1 MGSRDQFS
9 KEVEELVK
17 ETKMPYMDAIIVC
30 AGKKGLEMEAA
41 AKLCS
46 KNIKERLEIEAQELH
61 FLPKPEQLP
70 L

>member
-17 ETKMPYMDAIIVC
+17 DAQMSYMDAIIVC

-41 AKLCS
+41 AKMCN
-46 KNIKERLEIEAQELH
+46 KNIKDRLEIEAQELH
-61 FLPKPEQLP
+61 FIPKPEQLP

>member
-1 MGSRDQFS
+1 MSIREQFS

-17 ETKMPYMDAIIVC
+17 EAQMPYMDAIIVC

-41 AKLCS
+41 AKMCN
-46 KNIKERLEIEAQELH
+46 KNIRDRLEIEAQELH
-61 FLPKPEQLP
+61 FIPKPEQLP

>member
-1 MGSRDQFS
+1 MSKNQFS

-17 ETKMPYMDAIIVC
+17 EAQLPYMDAIIVC
-30 AGKKGLEMEAA
+30 ADKKGIEMETAA
-41 AKLCS
+41 RLCS

>member
-1 MGSRDQFS
+1 MGSREQFS

-17 ETKMPYMDAIIVC
+17 EAQMPYMDAIIIC
-30 AGKKGLEMEAA
+30 ADKKGLEMETAA
-41 AKLCS
+41 RLCN

-61 FLPKPEQLP
+61 FIPKPEQLP

>member
-1 MGSRDQFS
+1 MTKDQFS
-9 KEVEELVK
+9 REVEELVI
-17 ETKMPYMDAIIVC
+17 EAQLPYMDAIIIC
-30 AGKKGLEMEAA
+30 ADLKGIEMESA

-61 FLPKPEQLP
+61 FIPKPEQLP